1 MTSTPP
7 RSPLAWTAG
16 SFFGI
21 GLLGKGGGTI
31 AAIVTCGLWW
41 GAAQVLSARDLT
53 IATVAG
59 AVIAT
64 AIGIWAANVMIRET
78 GRKDPSEVVM
88 DEVAG
93 QLLALI
99 AAPNPANWKYVLAS
113 LILFRALDI
122 FKPPPVSTFEK
133 LHGGAG
139 VMLDDV
145 AAGVIALGILQLLL
159 WLHIGL

>member
-1 MTSTPP
+1 VTSTPS

-16 SFFGI
+16 SVFGI
-21 GLLGKGGGTI
+21 GLLGKGGGTV

-41 GAAQVLSARDLT
+41 GAAQMLSPRDLAVAT
-53 IATVAG
+53 IVGAIVATV
-59 AVIAT
+59 
-64 AIGIWAANVMIRET
+64 IGIGAANVMIRET
-78 GRKDPSEVVM
+78 GKQDPSEVVM

-93 QLLALI
+93 QLFALI
-99 AAPNPANWKYVLAS
+99 AAPSPANWKYVLAS

-122 FKPPPVSTFEK
+122 FKPPPVSTLEK

-145 AAGVIALGILQLLL
+145 AAGLIALGILQLLL
-159 WLHIGL
+159 RLHIGL

>member
-1 MTSTPP
+1 
-7 RSPLAWTAG
+7 LAWTAG

-21 GLLGKGGGTI
+21 GLLGKGGGTV
-31 AAIVTCGLWW
+31 AAVVTCGLWW
-41 GAAQVLSARDLT
+41 GAAQLLSGRELT
-53 IATVAG
+53 IATISA
-59 AVIAT
+59 AVLAT
-64 AIGIWAANVMIRET
+64 LIGIWTANVMIRET
-78 GRKDPSEVVM
+78 GKQDPSEVVV

-93 QLLALI
+93 QLFALI

-122 FKPPPVSTFEK
+122 FKPPPVSTLEK

-145 AAGVIALGILQLLL
+145 AAGLIALGILQLLL
-159 WLHIGL
+159 RLHIGL